1 MEGPDSGVV
10 SVKMDDQQPVKQT
23 LFTVYAN
30 AWVYVGGPLP
40 AVPMGDHTVIWTLL
54 DEVPDKEKMLAVKK
68 TDQDFRDHPEKYKNN
83 TFSVGQILVLGDL
96 LDENGKVI
104 DP

>member
-1 MEGPDSGVV
+1 MAGRRSPLVIAAGRKYS
-10 SVKMDDQQPVKQT
+10 SFTSCSPT
-23 LFTVYAN
+23 RFTV
-30 AWVYVGGPLP
+30 
-40 AVPMGDHTVIWTLL
+40 TWTLL

-96 LDENGKVI
+96 LDADGKPI
-104 DP
+104 L